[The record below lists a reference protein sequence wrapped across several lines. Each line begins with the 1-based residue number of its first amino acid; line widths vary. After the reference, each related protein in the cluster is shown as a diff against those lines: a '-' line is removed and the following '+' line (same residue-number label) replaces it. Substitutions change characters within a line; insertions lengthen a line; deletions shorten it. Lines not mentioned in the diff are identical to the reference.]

1 MGYQPK
7 IIRGRVKGTG
17 YPIDGRELLF
27 SMWDY
32 DNYKSFHLFSWNKED
47 DETVMLTIHQ
57 SEEEAGFCVYDTLED
72 FARAW
77 KAGEYEPGGSFC
89 LAPDNVDVLEVI
101 QEERRS
107 SDKGAKMDG
116 TGDQNDKTIT

>member
-7 IIRGRVKGTG
+7 IIRGKVKGTG

-32 DNYKSFHLFSWNKED
+32 DNYESYHLSGWHED
-47 DETVMLTIHQ
+47 DDEAVMRTIYQ
-57 SEEEAGFCVYDTLED
+57 SENEAGLSVYDTLED

-77 KAGEYEPGGSFC
+77 KVGEYEPEGTFC

-101 QEERRS
+101 QEEKRS
-107 SDKGAKMDG
+107 SGEGAKMDG
-116 TGDQNDKTIT
+116 EDVDQE